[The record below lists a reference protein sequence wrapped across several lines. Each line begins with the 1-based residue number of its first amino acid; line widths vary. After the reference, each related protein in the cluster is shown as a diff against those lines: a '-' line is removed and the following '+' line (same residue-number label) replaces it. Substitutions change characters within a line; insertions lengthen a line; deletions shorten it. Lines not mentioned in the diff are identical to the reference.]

1 MHVLVILENLSKFQ
15 LIGLRR
21 RADSKITWTVVRE
34 DGSEEIASIVFEY
47 HSVSTTYAT
56 RDSPAGQEKAAG
68 EEGEGQEGEGG
79 EVDGVEK
86 EGLRYISGDLEMQAQ
101 QGLNGTCACGKGEQ
115 CHVIL
120 W

>member
-1 MHVLVILENLSKFQ
+1 VNVLVILENLSTFQ

-47 HSVSTTYAT
+47 HSVSMTYAT
-56 RDSPAGQEKAAG
+56 RDSPAGQEEGAG
-68 EEGEGQEGEGG
+68 KEGEGG

-86 EGLRYISGDLEMQAQ
+86 EGLRYISGDLERQAQ
-101 QGLNGTCACGKGEQ
+101 QGLNGTCACGEGEQ
-115 CHVIL
+115 CHMIL